1 MARAKGYAR
10 PRRST
15 RKAARVQET
24 RAFVSAPQTRY
35 LESSAIAAALL
46 EYEAAAVR
54 SVRMPGRRVMSA
66 LALAEARRAV
76 VQARGSGR
84 LSVELERAAFAE
96 LQILVADCTLI
107 DVSSAVLERAGRLF
121 PVEPART
128 LDAIHLATVELLG
141 EAPQLVTVVTRDRRI
156 RDNAIALGFAV
167 E

>member
-1 MARAKGYAR
+1 M
-10 PRRST
+10 
-15 RKAARVQET
+15 
-24 RAFVSAPQTRY
+24 
-35 LESSAIAAALL
+35 ALL

-76 VQARGSGR
+76 VRARVSGR

-96 LQILVADCTLI
+96 LQVLVADCTVI
-107 DVSSAVLERAGRLF
+107 DVSAAVLERAGRLF
-121 PVEPART
+121 PAEPVRT

-141 EAPQLVTVVTRDRRI
+141 EAPQLVTIVTRDRRI
-156 RDNAIALGFAV
+156 RENAVALGFAV